1 MPKTTRTQSLYEQ
14 AVAAENLRHA
24 SRLKELRAGEKKLAL
39 LDSIAGQLEAAGIA
53 LYPGDLQMGRNHIYV
68 AAGWGDQRIA
78 KLAAWLVADGFKETY
93 RQDYSSFSAVRFSK
107 GRLHIQLH
115 LTAKQVA
122 P

>member
-1 MPKTTRTQSLYEQ
+1 MRTETRPKSLYEQ

-78 KLAAWLVADGFKETY
+78 KLAAWLVADGFKETA
-93 RQDYSSFSAVRFSK
+93 RLDYPSFSSVRLSK
-107 GRLHIQLH
+107 GRLSLRFH
-115 LTAKQVA
+115 VA
-122 P
+122 VSRVAA

>member
-1 MPKTTRTQSLYEQ
+1 MRTETRPKSLYEQ

-68 AAGWGDQRIA
+68 AAGWGDQRKQKSRSKYPA
-78 KLAAWLVADGFKETY
+78 HLQDG
-93 RQDYSSFSAVRFSK
+93 VGRFLTFAH
-107 GRLHIQLH
+107 GRF
-115 LTAKQVA
+115 
-122 P
+122 

>member
-1 MPKTTRTQSLYEQ
+1 M
-14 AVAAENLRHA
+14 
-24 SRLKELRAGEKKLAL
+24 
-39 LDSIAGQLEAAGIA
+39 
-53 LYPGDLQMGRNHIYV
+53 
-68 AAGWGDQRIA
+68 GDQRIA

-122 P
+122 A